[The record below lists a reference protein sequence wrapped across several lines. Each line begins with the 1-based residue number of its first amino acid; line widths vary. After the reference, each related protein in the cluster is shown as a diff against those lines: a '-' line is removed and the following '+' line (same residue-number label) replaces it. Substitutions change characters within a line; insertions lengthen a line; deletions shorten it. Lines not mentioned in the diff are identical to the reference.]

1 MLTPAEQRI
10 LAAYCADHSVA
21 RCIQCDAE
29 YRPDQLE
36 NASSHELGYACPTC
50 GADLSAP
57 AGEHLRTCTV
67 INVQV
72 ADSRKRRLIDQL
84 DPNSLLRGARPVKA
98 GKGGVA

>member
-10 LAAYCADHSVA
+10 LAAYCADHPVA

-29 YRPDQLE
+29 YRPDHLIS
-36 NASSHELGYACPTC
+36 ASSHDLCYCCPRC

-72 ADSRKRRLIDQL
+72 ADIPKRRLT
-84 DPNSLLRGARPVKA
+84 
-98 GKGGVA
+98 